1 MAERVV
7 VAPDKFKGSLSAADV
22 TARVA
27 AGLALGG
34 FAGEVVPV
42 PVADGGDGTVDAAVA
57 AGYRRVDIEVRGPV
71 GIPVIAS
78 FALLDGT
85 AVIEA
90 AQACGL
96 TLLSPGE
103 LAPLTATS
111 HGVGELILAAER
123 MGARRIVLGV
133 GGVATTD
140 GGAGL
145 LQALGAKLADDR
157 GRELP
162 PGGAALGRLA
172 SLELS
177 RLRDLAGVEF
187 WLASDVDNPLLGAAG
202 AAAVYGPQ
210 KGASDDDVRVL
221 EAGLARWAELAE
233 AAVAPRSGDGP
244 GRPSPHRV
252 AERRVAEQPG
262 AGAAGGLGFAALLF
276 LGARMRPGIEL
287 LLELASFGPRL
298 EGARLVITGEGSL
311 DAQTLHGKAPV
322 GVSLA
327 AAAHTPPVPVVAVAG
342 RCTLSPDELGG
353 AGIAAVYTVT
363 DIEPDPELRML
374 NAGPLV
380 ERLAE
385 RIAADW
391 LGLPATTGR
400 CPQQKGKRS
409 LVTRYARRRAS
420 ITWVA
425 GPAAPVSAQRCSRA
439 VIGAQQSWER
449 EGLRR
454 DPDHVGAACHPVCGI
469 APAAAGRTGTDPGG
483 ARLGRRDQPA
493 DDQ

>member
-1 MAERVV
+1 MVERVV
-7 VAPDKFKGSLSAADV
+7 VAADKFKGSLSAADV

-34 FAGEVVPV
+34 FGGEVAAV
-42 PVADGGDGTVDAAVA
+42 PVADGGDGTVAAAVA
-57 AGYRRVDIEVRGPV
+57 AGYRRVDIEVPGPV
-71 GIPVIAS
+71 GTAVTAS
-78 FALLDGT
+78 FALLDGI

-96 TLLSPGE
+96 TLLPPGE

-111 HGVGELILAAER
+111 RGVGELILAASR
-123 MGARRIVLGV
+123 MGADRIVLGV

-145 LQALGAKLADDR
+145 VQALGARLADGS
-157 GRELP
+157 GRQLP

-177 RLRDLAGVEF
+177 GLDDLSGVEF
-187 WLASDVDNPLLGAAG
+187 WLASDVDNPLLGPSG

-221 EAGLARWAELAE
+221 EAGLARWADVAE
-233 AAVAPRSGDGP
+233 AAVAI
-244 GRPSPHRV
+244 RP
-252 AERRVAEQPG
+252 RRVADEPG
-262 AGAAGGLGFAALLF
+262 AGAAGGIGFAALLF

-287 LLELASFGPRL
+287 LLELASFGERL
-298 EGARLVITGEGSL
+298 DGARLVITGEGSL

-322 GVSLA
+322 GVARA

-342 RCTLSPDELGG
+342 RCTLSPDELSA
-353 AGIAAVYTVT
+353 AGISAAYAVT
-363 DIEPDPELRML
+363 DIEPDLDRCL
-374 NAGPLV
+374 ANAGPLV

-391 LGLPATTGR
+391 LGLSGSARSSRHGR
-400 CPQQKGKRS
+400 K
-409 LVTRYARRRAS
+409 TAN
-420 ITWVA
+420 
-425 GPAAPVSAQRCSRA
+425 
-439 VIGAQQSWER
+439 
-449 EGLRR
+449 
-454 DPDHVGAACHPVCGI
+454 D
-469 APAAAGRTGTDPGG
+469 GR
-483 ARLGRRDQPA
+483 
-493 DDQ
+493 